1 MNMKL
6 SARDYIPKLRNTQV
20 ENELARRLR
29 NESEETRVQF
39 IDELLNSLLLP
50 VRLAGLGLIKRVLID
65 KNSLL
70 RWLERALTQVDI
82 SEVKYWLTALSPKL
96 GDKQIRAMARHWH
109 EEDKVSYW
117 LH

>member
-1 MNMKL
+1 MNMTL
-6 SARDYIPKLRNTQV
+6 SASDYIPKLRNTQV

-29 NESEETRVQF
+29 NESEETRVKF
-39 IDELLNSLLLP
+39 IDELLNSLILP

-70 RWLERALTQVDI
+70 RWLEKAVTQVDI
-82 SEVKYWLTALSPKL
+82 SEVKYWLAALTPKL
-96 GDKQIRAMARHWH
+96 GEKQVRAMARHWR
-109 EEDKVSYW
+109 EEDKVLYW

>member
-1 MNMKL
+1 MNL
-6 SARDYIPKLRNTQV
+6 SANDYIPKLRNTQV

-29 NESEETRVQF
+29 NESEETRVKF
-39 IDELLNSLLLP
+39 IDELLNSLILP
-50 VRLAGLGLIKRVLID
+50 VRLAGLDLIKRVLTD

-70 RWLERALTQVDI
+70 RWLKKAVTQVDI
-82 SEVKYWLTALSPKL
+82 SEVKYWLAALTPKL
-96 GDKQIRAMARHWH
+96 GKKQVRAMARHWH

>member
-6 SARDYIPKLRNTQV
+6 SASDYIPKLRNTQV

-29 NESEETRVQF
+29 NESEETREEF
-39 IDELLNSLLLP
+39 IDELLNSLILP

-65 KNSLL
+65 KKSMI
-70 RWLERALTQVDI
+70 RWLEKGLTQVDI
-82 SEVKYWLTALSPKL
+82 SEVKYWLAALTPKL
-96 GDKQIRAMARHWH
+96 GDKQVRAIARQWH